1 MGKIWKYAGL
11 KPTMVSSMGV
21 PFNQSIFQGSL
32 QGPDGDGTAG
42 RDMVVASGSQMPAV
56 WKNGAEVATLVGPF
70 FSMHNQE
77 PTAKRRI
84 LAKNSRVIKSD

>member
-1 MGKIWKYAGL
+1 
-11 KPTMVSSMGV
+11 
-21 PFNQSIFQGSL
+21 
-32 QGPDGDGTAG
+32 
-42 RDMVVASGSQMPAV
+42 MVVASGAQMPAV